1 MEYTC
6 CFCES
11 KYDKMT
17 GDTDERMC
25 CSCMEKSD
33 YKYEHDQINEE
44 IDGFRLKVTA
54 STRRSNQFDEKEK

>member
-1 MEYTC
+1 
-6 CFCES
+6 
-11 KYDKMT
+11 
-17 GDTDERMC
+17 
-25 CSCMEKSD
+25 MEKSD